1 MSEKKTILGT
11 VLAKKASASGL
22 TDYADDAVIS
32 KQLISKKVGT
42 VTMFAF
48 DKGQQISTHS
58 APYDAMVQILDGTA
72 EITIAE
78 EKVEVSAGELI
89 ILPANIP
96 HGLVAIEQFKMILTM
111 IKA

>member
-1 MSEKKTILGT
+1 MSEKKTILET
-11 VLAKKASASGL
+11 VLGKKASALDL
-22 TDYADDAVIS
+22 TGYADDAVIS
-32 KQLISKKVGT
+32 KQLINKTVGT

-78 EKVEVSAGELI
+78 DKIEVSAGELI